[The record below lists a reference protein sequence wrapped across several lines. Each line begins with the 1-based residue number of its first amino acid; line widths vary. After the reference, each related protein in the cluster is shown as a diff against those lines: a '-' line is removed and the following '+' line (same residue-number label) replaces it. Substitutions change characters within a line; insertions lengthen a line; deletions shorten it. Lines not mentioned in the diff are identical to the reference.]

1 VRDNLL
7 PFLVINGSFS
17 PFDLGTE
24 VAFSYMNNE
33 IKEMTSNAAISI
45 DAEELAGG
53 KAGVPDSASIS
64 GSVPIDEEQ
73 RYRASAYSLLAGLFR
88 APPGQAILDQLRGL
102 ADSEENG
109 DDLMLAMS
117 TLALSAQRHKPDT
130 IEEEFH
136 QLFIGLGKGEVVPYG
151 CWYLTGFLME
161 KPLSQLR
168 DDLNRLGFQRNDDV
182 VEPEDH
188 IAALCEVMSMMI
200 SDAVELNVQRQF
212 FQAHMLS
219 WMESFFDDLGEAKSS
234 VFYKAVTRFG
244 AAFIA
249 LEKQYLSM
257 QV

>member
-1 VRDNLL
+1 M
-7 PFLVINGSFS
+7 S
-17 PFDLGTE
+17 
-24 VAFSYMNNE
+24 
-33 IKEMTSNAAISI
+33 SNAAISI
-45 DAEELAGG
+45 DADELAGG
-53 KAGVPDSASIS
+53 KSAAPGSSGMS
-64 GSVPIDEEQ
+64 GSIPIDEEQ

-88 APPGQAILDQLRGL
+88 SPPDQAILDQLSGL
-102 ADSEENG
+102 GGSDENS

-117 TLALSAQRHKPDT
+117 SLALSAQRHNPDT
-130 IEEEFH
+130 IEEEFY

-168 DDLNRLGFQRNDDV
+168 DDLNRLGYQRSEDV

-200 SDAVELNVQRQF
+200 SDAVDLDVQKQF
-212 FQAHMLS
+212 FQTHILS
-219 WMESFFDDLGEAKSS
+219 WMESFFVDLGGADSA
-234 VFYKAVTRFG
+234 VFYKAVARFG
-244 AAFIA
+244 AAYLA